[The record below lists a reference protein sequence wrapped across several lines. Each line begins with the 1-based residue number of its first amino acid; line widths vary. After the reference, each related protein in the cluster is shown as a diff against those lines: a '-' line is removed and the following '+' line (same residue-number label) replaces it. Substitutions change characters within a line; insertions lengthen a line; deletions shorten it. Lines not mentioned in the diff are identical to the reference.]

1 MTWSVEKTKHYKKHA
16 NIMQQT
22 PDIKRFRR
30 SLDSRLTQWLN
41 CNSTNNKCCNQ
52 SLFYIRKQNTLEP
65 TLIVI

>member
-1 MTWSVEKTKHYKKHA
+1 
-16 NIMQQT
+16 MQQT

-65 TLIVI
+65 TLIVIWINNVHWYMQSIKCL